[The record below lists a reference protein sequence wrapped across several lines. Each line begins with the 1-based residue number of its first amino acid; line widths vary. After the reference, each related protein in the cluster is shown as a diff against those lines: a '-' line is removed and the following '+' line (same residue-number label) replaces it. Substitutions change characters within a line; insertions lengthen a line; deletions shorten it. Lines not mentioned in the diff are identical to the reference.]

1 MTWIPLL
8 LADPSPCLRLLVLRN
23 LLTLED
29 NKEIKEL
36 KKIREKDQLV
46 SELLQLQAAD
56 GSWGIKA
63 VSTNTPGTKIQI
75 TAQSLTRLG
84 YLGFGPEH
92 TAVQRGAQ
100 FLFRFQREDGS
111 WPLSQYSSNGE
122 GGANYEVI
130 SLQTS
135 LPLRGLAACGYAV
148 DPRVEK
154 AYEWLLK
161 QRLEDGAWP
170 TGIAHGNYGG
180 VAGYRRLAHSRWG
193 CRSNTTGALACL
205 ALHPQLRYTPEA
217 KRALDLLLACETR
230 ERHYLGF
237 DVARLIGAEESRGFL
252 TFYAR
257 LDIAQ
262 ILDLCWRIG
271 ASIEDSRVAELV
283 NYVKELQGPYGLWEY
298 QPKPQAS
305 RWITYDILNSLTRI
319 ARESD
324 WISLEPR
331 TPFRPYQEKK
341 KRY

>member
-1 MTWIPLL
+1 MTWVPLL

-23 LLTLED
+23 LLTQEH
-29 NKEIKEL
+29 NEEIKEL
-36 KKIREKDQLV
+36 EKIRENDQLI
-46 SELLQLQAAD
+46 SGLLQLQAAD
-56 GSWGIKA
+56 GSWGKE
-63 VSTNTPGTKIQI
+63 VVTNNAPGANILT
-75 TAQSLTRLG
+75 TARSLTRLG

-92 TAVQRGAQ
+92 PAVQRGARY
-100 FLFRFQREDGS
+100 LFRFQREDGS
-111 WPLSQYSSNGE
+111 WPLSHYSSDGE
-122 GGANYEVI
+122 GGGIYEVI

-135 LPLRGLAACGYAV
+135 LPLRGLAACGYAA

-205 ALHPQLRYTPEA
+205 ALHPQLRQTPEA

-230 ERHYLGF
+230 ERHHLGF
-237 DVARLIGAEESRGFL
+237 DVARIIGAEESRGFL

-257 LDIAQ
+257 FDIAQ

-271 ASIEDSRVAELV
+271 ASMEDTRTTELV
-283 NYVKELQGPYGLWEY
+283 NYVRELQGPYGLWEY

-305 RWITYDILNSLTRI
+305 RWVTYDILNSLTRI
-319 ARESD
+319 AGESD
-324 WISLEPR
+324 WVSLEPR
-331 TPFRPYQEKK
+331 TPFRTYPEKK